1 MAKMDIV
8 DRLQSM
14 YYELRQ
20 RQAFGNGTGLDGIPE
35 LLYDA
40 SIKIHDLQ
48 GLAFSYPPDSEHNP
62 KGTTWREEY
71 EALRERMTKMS
82 ACDFNDWQ
90 SVMRDDDDDNK
101 THGTE

>member
-1 MAKMDIV
+1 MDIV
-8 DRLQSM
+8 DRLRSM

-20 RQAFGNGTGLDGIPE
+20 KQAFGETAVDGIPE

-48 GLAFSYPPDSEHNP
+48 GLAYSYPPDNAHNP

-71 EALRERMTKMS
+71 ETLFERMTKIS
-82 ACDFNDWQ
+82 ASDFSDWQ
-90 SVMRDDDDDNK
+90 SVMRDDDNN
-101 THGTE
+101 TPVTE